1 MTPQIFIGVSLGAG
15 INKLIKNNTEVPSFF
30 DMIFMPDI
38 FIPVIGLIL
47 IFVIGFISRKK
58 FFRE

>member
-1 MTPQIFIGVSLGAG
+1 
-15 INKLIKNNTEVPSFF
+15 
-30 DMIFMPDI
+30 MIFMPDI

-58 FFRE
+58 FLKNKVVPDPELNWKLILTMDLLYHLTIRAIY